1 MCGLARSQPSP
12 AAAVLV
18 LDLGGGAAGG
28 GGGASLMPQNS
39 PLLLDAIFL
48 SQTAPMRTRFVP
60 LLSCDLEK

>member
-28 GGGASLMPQNS
+28 GGCIINATKLSFAFGCHLSISDSTHENTFCAT
-39 PLLLDAIFL
+39 PLL
-48 SQTAPMRTRFVP
+48 
-60 LLSCDLEK
+60 